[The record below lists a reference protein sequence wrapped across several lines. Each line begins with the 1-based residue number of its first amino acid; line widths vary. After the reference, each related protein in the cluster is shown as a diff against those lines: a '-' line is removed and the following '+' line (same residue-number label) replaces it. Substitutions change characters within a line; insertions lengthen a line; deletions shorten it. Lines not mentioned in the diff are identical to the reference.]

1 MAVFLVIALTLPGK
15 AARAEEALYNPDAPL
30 FYEGDGEPTPDADPA
45 YVPTY
50 ALNTQ
55 AFNGE
60 ITLIDYAAD
69 EFGWY
74 YIPAGTEVSFFISTE
89 IGYYQAPSH
98 LFNVNDQELEL
109 SNPVITY
116 LDENK
121 NFCYIVPTFD
131 ESNYCFSFTM
141 PAAEAHIAATF
152 LPIQD
157 TPVEPVVNTYPLS
170 ADAFNGKIIVLYAE
184 QDEYGW
190 YNIPVGTEVSF
201 YLQADD
207 GFCAADSCNFLVD
220 GEERPLPNPVVSFLN
235 ENNEFCYFA
244 PTYDDATGWY
254 SFYMPAF
261 QVFIN
266 ASFIPEEEIPVEP
279 VVNTYPLSADAF
291 NGEITVLYAEQDADG
306 YYNIPEGTEVS
317 FYLTADDGFYAADS
331 CNFLVDGEERPL
343 PNPVVSFLNE
353 NNEFCYFAPTYDE
366 TTGWYSFIMPSCQAF
381 INASFVEMQPEN
393 EYFIGRVAYEGGSI
407 EFVPENLNSTAK
419 EGDVVIFEV
428 TADQGYNLDE
438 VVIFNAYT
446 LEDGSIEADQNSPVE
461 FTKNAD
467 GTYSFV
473 MPANPVQIFANF
485 SKPST
490 PNPGNGNGHG
500 NGNGNGHGNGHGN
513 NGHGNGWGYGNN
525 HGNSHGI
532 GWGCNYGI
540 GYGYGYGYGNSF
552 GYGSYGY
559 GSYGYGNYGYGSLL
573 GGIVG
578 ILTSFLF
585 F

>member
-1 MAVFLVIALTLPGK
+1 MKKHFYSLLMAVFLVIALTLPGK
-15 AARAEEALYNPDAPL
+15 AVRAEEAPYNPDVPL

-89 IGYYQAPSH
+89 IGYFQAPSH

-170 ADAFNGKIIVLYAE
+170 ADAFNG
-184 QDEYGW
+184 
-190 YNIPVGTEVSF
+190 
-201 YLQADD
+201 
-207 GFCAADSCNFLVD
+207 
-220 GEERPLPNPVVSFLN
+220 
-235 ENNEFCYFA
+235 
-244 PTYDDATGWY
+244 
-254 SFYMPAF
+254 
-261 QVFIN
+261 
-266 ASFIPEEEIPVEP
+266 
-279 VVNTYPLSADAF
+279 
-291 NGEITVLYAEQDADG
+291 EITVLYTEQDADG

-331 CNFLVDGEERPL
+331 CNFLIDGEERPL

-559 GSYGYGNYGYGSLL
+559 GNYGYGSLL